1 MADNNA
7 TYRELKSSYDQ
18 IKGYLDRSMLG
29 PEDESLL
36 RSFEELGDKL
46 HEYHTAIIESNSSK
60 LKASQK
66 ELEELISNANEAKE
80 VLKEAEGHVKNLA
93 KLANAVD
100 KILKKLGKFF

>member
-46 HEYHTAIIESNSSK
+46 HEYHTAIIE
-60 LKASQK
+60 
-66 ELEELISNANEAKE
+66 
-80 VLKEAEGHVKNLA
+80 
-93 KLANAVD
+93 
-100 KILKKLGKFF
+100 